1 MEVTVGG
8 MDAAVEY
15 TGMYLL
21 RVTGMTVLNHC
32 ICIPMIKQDFALS
45 YRTLFDRLN
54 QHKLL
59 STTQFFNCNLTAQ
72 CIALTANLLLIHQR

>member
-8 MDAAVEY
+8 MDAAVEPIG
-15 TGMYLL
+15 TYLR

-54 QHKLL
+54 QRQLL
-59 STTQFFNCNLTAQ
+59 STTQLFNCDLTAQ
-72 CIALTANLLLIHQR
+72 CIAVTTNLLLIHQC